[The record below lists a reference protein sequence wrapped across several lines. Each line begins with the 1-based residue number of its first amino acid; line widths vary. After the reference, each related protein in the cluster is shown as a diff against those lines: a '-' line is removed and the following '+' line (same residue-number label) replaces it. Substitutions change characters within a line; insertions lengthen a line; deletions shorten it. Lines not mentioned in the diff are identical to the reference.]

1 MIKKFKDSRVKV
13 TCTSTKKTCI
23 IKDKATACLGNSG
36 GPLFISSTVV
46 ERYLL
51 IGISKQKHKVQA
63 SSKCNPVD
71 TTGRVFTNVAPY
83 QEWIEKERLC
93 N

>member
-1 MIKKFKDSRVKV
+1 M
-13 TCTSTKKTCI
+13 TCTSTKKTCVTRG
-23 IKDKATACLGNSG
+23 KPTACLGDSG
-36 GPLFISSTVV
+36 GPLFISSKVA

-51 IGISKQKHKVQA
+51 IGISRQKYKVRA
-63 SSKCNPVD
+63 SPTCNPVVS
-71 TTGRVFTNVAPY
+71 TGMMFTNVASY